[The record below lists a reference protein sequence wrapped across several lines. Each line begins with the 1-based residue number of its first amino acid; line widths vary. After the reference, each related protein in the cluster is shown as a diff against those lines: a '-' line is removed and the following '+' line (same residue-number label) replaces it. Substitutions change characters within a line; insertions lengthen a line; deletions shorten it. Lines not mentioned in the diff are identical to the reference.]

1 MKKSFAIIILFFY
14 FFSCAAQQKV
24 ISIADHVISI
34 PGRKLE
40 INTDGFPKQI
50 QSDYHLQ
57 DADSKAINLL
67 YEPIHFHY
75 YSTPKAQ
82 FKLNVSDFK
91 IISVSDN
98 HIIWNAISAS
108 TDLEQKITGEMVDN
122 GLVKY
127 KISVKAL
134 KDVLLHSISFHIPFE
149 KSASKY
155 LAGLNEKAGLRAD
168 TVKWTWGNGNK
179 KLPEVWIGTEQLGL
193 YLSLSAQNMFG
204 TAGIMNGWVN
214 DGNGKLQINIKGSSM
229 LAEFTT
235 GNINLKQGDE
245 LVFDF
250 NLVISE
256 AADANKEFNAA
267 KELKASRKLV
277 AKAK

>member
-1 MKKSFAIIILFFY
+1 MKKSLSIIILFLY
-14 FFSCAAQQKV
+14 FTSAAQQKI
-24 ISIADHVISI
+24 ISIADQVISI

-82 FKLNVSDFK
+82 IKLNVSDSK
-91 IISVSDN
+91 IISASDN
-98 HIIWNAISAS
+98 HIAWNAISAS
-108 TDLEQKITGEMVDN
+108 TDLEQKITGEMLAN
-122 GLVKY
+122 GVVKY
-127 KISVKAL
+127 KINVKAL
-134 KDVLLHSISFHIPFE
+134 KDVLLHSINFHIPFE

-155 LAGLNEKAGLRAD
+155 LSGLNEKAGLRAD
-168 TVKWTWGNGNK
+168 TVKWTWSNGNR
-179 KLPEVWIGTEQLGL
+179 KLPEVWIGTGQLGL
-193 YLSLSAQNMFG
+193 YLGLSTQNMFG
-204 TAGIMNGWVN
+204 TAAIRNGWIN
-214 DGNGKLQINIKGSSM
+214 DGNGKLEINIKGSSM

-245 LVFDF
+245 LIFDF

-256 AADANKEFNAA
+256 AADSNKGFNPA
-267 KELKASRKLV
+267 KKLKASSKLV